1 MAHGSTHLQARAMPH
16 LRREWFAASRR
27 GAIFGVVIALHLA
40 LLALLFGPVTP
51 RSPTT
56 SDRSKHH
63 QALLMRLL
71 VDAPR
76 PRPANPLPPPLT
88 PAKPMLRRASVTAA
102 VPANAAVPA
111 HSAQALVV
119 EPTTVAGDYHS
130 PLLGGRA
137 GVAVSSSMPHL
148 PGSDVARVQGLTLQA
163 SSSLKQTVRAMT
175 KGNRCKYTRMKM
187 ANSAHQFITGQLM
200 DRALG
205 ADGCG
210 PQVPHTADD
219 RAVEV
224 ISHQAIFGH

>member
-1 MAHGSTHLQARAMPH
+1 MAHGSSHLQARAMPH

-27 GAIFGVVIALHLA
+27 GAVFGVVIALHLA

-56 SDRSKHH
+56 DDRSEHH

-76 PRPANPLPPPLT
+76 PRPANPLPPT
-88 PAKPMLRRASVTAA
+88 PAKPMRRWPSVTAA
-102 VPANAAVPA
+102 VSTNPAVPA
-111 HSAQALVV
+111 HSAQPQVV

-137 GVAVSSSMPHL
+137 RAAVSSTMPRV
-148 PGSDVARVQGLTLQA
+148 PGSDVAGVQGLILQA

-187 ANSAHQFITGQLM
+187 ANSANQFITGQLM
-200 DRALG
+200 DRALE

-224 ISHQAIFGH
+224 ISHQAIFGN